1 MVLVPSYTLKEI
13 SRDLRRLQ
21 KAGRTWEKI
30 GLVLFNRDGSYAAK
44 VLKGAIIPS
53 DGALNFY
60 RTWKAHDRGKREEA
74 SPELCEAVWDYLQH
88 CGRGRKYARTS
99 REMGDY
105 FLVHPRKI
113 RRAAAILRD
122 EGFLVGSCGDGYYE
136 IVEPG
141 EKQETIRKL
150 WAHEKGTRKARLN
163 VARSPLVD
171 WRTNAVMVA
180 EGVSQ
185 FQLPT

>member
-1 MVLVPSYTLKEI
+1 MALVASYTPKEI

-21 KAGRTWEKI
+21 KAGYGWHKI
-30 GLVLFNRDGSYAAK
+30 GLRLFNRDGSYAAH
-44 VLKGAIIPS
+44 VLHDDWVPS
-53 DGALNFY
+53 KDALRFY
-60 RTWKAHDRGKREEA
+60 KEWKALDQGKREEA
-74 SPELCEAVWDYLQH
+74 SPELCAAVWDYLQH
-88 CGRGRKYARTS
+88 CCRGRKYAGTS
-99 REMGDY
+99 RMIGDY

-113 RRAAAILRD
+113 RRAGAILR
-122 EGFLVGSCGDGYYE
+122 EQGFLVGSCGDGYYE
-136 IVEPG
+136 IVEPH

-150 WAHEKGTRKARLN
+150 WAHEKGIRKARLN
-163 VARSPLVD
+163 VARTPLVD